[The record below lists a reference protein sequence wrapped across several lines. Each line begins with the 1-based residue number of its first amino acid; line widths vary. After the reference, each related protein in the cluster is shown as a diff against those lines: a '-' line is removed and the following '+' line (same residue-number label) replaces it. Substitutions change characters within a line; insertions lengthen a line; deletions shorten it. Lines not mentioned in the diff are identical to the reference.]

1 MKKFFIYKFCL
12 VFLFVVIFSQTINT
26 QEQGSFYKFS
36 SVGDLKTK
44 VIQLAKEG
52 KETEDNQKLIK
63 LSKYFQ
69 KESERINKEWEG
81 KYFKLVSNFHNAN
94 EEYARHKQLKTS
106 IEYLEKSL
114 RQIDDNIKSVR
125 DIYKNRLKVIG
136 TA

>member
-69 KESERINKEWEG
+69 KSQRG
-81 KYFKLVSNFHNAN
+81 
-94 EEYARHKQLKTS
+94 
-106 IEYLEKSL
+106 
-114 RQIDDNIKSVR
+114 
-125 DIYKNRLKVIG
+125 
-136 TA
+136 